1 MKTKDWLDT
10 IMNAGLLCGTYMGKV
25 SDAKSKKQLIDIC
38 FDANGIN
45 FLCEMQEKGV
55 PLPYETICS
64 EFAPFING
72 KYVAEYRNEKSH
84 GYTSKL
90 YCCYNEPEIKVDTT
104 VCTILGYKGTVVVE
118 KNNYAK
124 IYIDKNCDV
133 KIKLEDNA
141 KANVEYWKG
150 AKVEVV
156 GDFERVKLTEN
167 GK

>member
-1 MKTKDWLDT
+1 MKTKDWLNT
-10 IMNAGLLCGTYMGKV
+10 IINAGLLCGTYTGKV
-25 SDAKSKKQLIDIC
+25 NDAKSKKQLIDIC

-45 FLCEMQEKGV
+45 FLCEMQEKGM

-72 KYVAEYRNEKSH
+72 RYVAEYRNEKSH

-90 YCCYNEPEIKVDTT
+90 YCCYNEPEIVVDTT
-104 VCTILGYKGTVVVE
+104 VCTVLGCSGTIVVA

-124 IYIDKNCDV
+124 IYIDVNCDV
-133 KIKLEDNA
+133 KIKLEDCA

>member
-1 MKTKDWLDT
+1 METRDWLNK
-10 IMNAGLLCGTYMGKV
+10 IMNAGFLCGAYTNKV
-25 SDAKSKKQLIDIC
+25 NDAKSKKQLIDVC

-55 PLPYETICS
+55 PLPYETICR
-64 EFAPFING
+64 EFASYING
-72 KYVAEYRNEKSH
+72 RYVAEYRNEKGH

-90 YCCYNEPEIKVDTT
+90 YCRYNEPEIVVDTT
-104 VCTILGYKGTVVVE
+104 VCSILGYKGTIVVA

-133 KIKLEDNA
+133 KIKLEEYA

-150 AKVEVV
+150 AKVEVL
-156 GDFERVKLTEN
+156 GNCERVKLTEN
-167 GK
+167 G